1 MSTNHYPI
9 QYEFSFPGGNVEKF
23 ELILDEA
30 TVSLINFNAVQRPF
44 WAQLSHKQCKCC
56 PLDEDKTPYCP
67 IAVNIAEL
75 VDRFK
80 DRLSIEECL
89 VKCVTPER
97 TYSKETSVTEG
108 LYSIL
113 GIVMATSD
121 CPVMSFYKPM
131 ARFHLPF
138 SSTQETLFRSASV
151 YLLQQYFEHKRGQKP
166 DLELHELGNQLKK
179 VQQVNT
185 GTLARIRSV
194 SKKDADSNAI
204 IILDSFSQILSMA
217 IEGSLSSL
225 EYLFPPKEG

>member
-1 MSTNHYPI
+1 MENEHYTI

-23 ELILDEA
+23 DLVLDEA
-30 TVSLINFNAVQRPF
+30 TVSLINFNADLRPF
-44 WAQLSHKQCKCC
+44 WTRLSHKQCKCC
-56 PLDEDKTPYCP
+56 PLDEEKNPYCP
-67 IAVNIAEL
+67 VAVNIAEL
-75 VDRFK
+75 VERFK

-97 TYSKETSVTEG
+97 TYLKETSVTEG

-121 CPVMSFYKPM
+121 CPIMAFYKPM

-138 SSTQETLFRSASV
+138 ASTQETVFRSASC
-151 YLLQQYFEHKRGQKP
+151 YLLQQYFEHKRGNKP
-166 DLELHELGNQLKK
+166 DLELQELGNHLVK

-185 GTLARIRSV
+185 GALARIRSV
-194 SKKDADSNAI
+194 PRKDADSNAI

-225 EYLFPPKEG
+225 EYLFPPREV

>member
-1 MSTNHYPI
+1 MSNNLYTI
-9 QYEFSFPGGNVEKF
+9 QYEFSFPAGAVENF
-23 ELILDEA
+23 EIVLDEA
-30 TVSLINFNAVQRPF
+30 SVSLVNFNGEIKPA
-44 WAQLSHKQCKCC
+44 WTELSHKQCRCC
-56 PLDEDKTPYCP
+56 PLDTAENPYCP
-67 IAVNIAEL
+67 IAVNIAEM
-75 VDRFK
+75 VERFK
-80 DRLSIEECL
+80 DRLSIDECL

-97 TYSKETSVTEG
+97 TYLKDTNVTEG

-113 GIVMATSD
+113 GVVMATSG
-121 CPVMSFYKPM
+121 CPIMSFYKPM

-138 SSTQETLFRSASV
+138 SSTKETLFRSASV
-151 YLLQQYFEHKRGQKP
+151 YLLLQYFEHKRGQKP

-225 EYLFPPKEG
+225 EYLFPPKKG

>member
-1 MSTNHYPI
+1 MENEHYTI

-23 ELILDEA
+23 DLVLDEA
-30 TVSLINFNAVQRPF
+30 TVSLINFNADLRPF
-44 WAQLSHKQCKCC
+44 WTQLSHKQCKCC
-56 PLDEDKTPYCP
+56 PLDEEKNPYCP
-67 IAVNIAEL
+67 VAVNIAEL
-75 VDRFK
+75 VERFK

-97 TYSKETSVTEG
+97 TYLKETSVTEG

-121 CPVMSFYKPM
+121 CPIMAFYKPM

-138 SSTQETLFRSASV
+138 ASTQETVFRSASC
-151 YLLQQYFEHKRGQKP
+151 YLLQQYFEHKRGNKP
-166 DLELHELGNQLKK
+166 DLELQELGNHLVK

-185 GTLARIRSV
+185 GALARIRSV
-194 SKKDADSNAI
+194 PRKDADSNAI

-225 EYLFPPKEG
+225 EYLFPPRDV

>member
-1 MSTNHYPI
+1 MSNNLYTI
-9 QYEFSFPGGNVEKF
+9 QYEFSFPAGTVENF
-23 ELILDEA
+23 EIVLDEA
-30 TVSLINFNAVQRPF
+30 SVSLVNFNGEIKPA
-44 WAQLSHKQCKCC
+44 WTELSHKQCRCC
-56 PLDEDKTPYCP
+56 PLDAAENPYCP
-67 IAVNIAEL
+67 IAVNIAEM
-75 VDRFK
+75 VERFK
-80 DRLSIEECL
+80 DRLSIDECL

-97 TYSKETSVTEG
+97 TYLKETSVTEG

-121 CPVMSFYKPM
+121 CPIMSFYKPM

-138 SSTQETLFRSASV
+138 SSTKETLFRSASV

-204 IILDSFSQILSMA
+204 IILDCFSQILSMA